1 MNKRNV
7 VKKGVSS
14 VEPDDAT
21 LGISE
26 KQSIIPAMVIWCL
39 PISSRLRR
47 FFSYPKDTKLM
58 RWWDS
63 DKLEKDNGKLR
74 HPANA
79 QLWKEL
85 DKKYYL

>member
-1 MNKRNV
+1 
-7 VKKGVSS
+7 
-14 VEPDDAT
+14 
-21 LGISE
+21 
-26 KQSIIPAMVIWCL
+26 
-39 PISSRLRR
+39 
-47 FFSYPKDTKLM
+47 M

-79 QLWKEL
+79 QLWKEF